1 MMKAATRLA
10 AASAICAGF
19 VAGPAA
25 GDGNRATVL
34 QISPPGSAEGNVLVL
49 DQSAASNS
57 ILTGVP
63 LSGTLVGTLSGTFIP
78 SNQLYGM
85 AATQAGEGN
94 SAHITLTG
102 DGATAQL
109 LQTTDSTEGI
119 GSQGGGNRATI
130 LASSAAVAGVVQIG
144 QGNEASLSVD
154 PHASAWVSQ
163 IGNSNLVDNL
173 SVGSGGEAVVSQT
186 GDHNTTGAIIVPS
199 GVTLNYS
206 QTGNGLSPANG
217 SGVQVIYS
225 GAPGAITIT
234 QQGW

>member
-10 AASAICAGF
+10 AASAICASV
-19 VAGPAA
+19 VAGADA

-34 QISPPGSAEGNVLVL
+34 QISPPGSTQGNVLVL

-63 LSGTLVGTLSGTFIP
+63 LTGTLAGTLSGTFMP

-109 LQTTDSTEGI
+109 LQTTDNGEGAA
-119 GSQGGGNRATI
+119 SLGGGNRATM
-130 LASSAAVAGVVQIG
+130 LVSSAAVAGLVQIG
-144 QGNEASLSVD
+144 SGNEASLSVN

-163 IGNSNLVDNL
+163 IGNGNLVSDL

-217 SGVQVIYS
+217 NGVQVIYS
-225 GAPGAITIT
+225 GAPGAITIS